1 MKSADDDFPVLT
13 PNLVM
18 EIFDLPV
25 AFHRSLVT
33 ITGSVTAALM
43 LSQAINWTETLAPE
57 ADGWFYK
64 SQAEW
69 SEETGLSRW
78 EQATARRLLRACSL
92 LEERKCGIPPK
103 LWFRVNKHRLWQ
115 ALREASKRSEAM
127 DS

>member
-1 MKSADDDFPVLT
+1 MKSVDDDFPALT

-18 EIFDLPV
+18 DIFDLPV

-43 LSQAINWTETLAPE
+43 LSQAITWTEMLAPE
-57 ADGWFYK
+57 ADGWFSK

-69 SEETGLSRW
+69 AEETGLSRW
-78 EQATARRLLRACSL
+78 EQMTARKLLRACNL
-92 LEERKCGIPPK
+92 LEERKSGIPPK
-103 LWFRVNKHRLWQ
+103 LWFRVNKHHLWQ
-115 ALREASKRSEAM
+115 ALRAASERSEPA

>member
-1 MKSADDDFPVLT
+1 MKSPDDNFPVLT
-13 PNLVM
+13 ANLAM

-43 LSQAINWTETLAPE
+43 LSQAITWMETLAPE
-57 ADGWFYK
+57 AEGWFSK

-69 SEETGLSRW
+69 AEETGLSRW
-78 EQATARRLLRACSL
+78 EQMTARKLLRACSL

-103 LWFRVNKHRLWQ
+103 LWFRVNKHHLWQ
-115 ALREASKRSEAM
+115 ALRAASERGEPA